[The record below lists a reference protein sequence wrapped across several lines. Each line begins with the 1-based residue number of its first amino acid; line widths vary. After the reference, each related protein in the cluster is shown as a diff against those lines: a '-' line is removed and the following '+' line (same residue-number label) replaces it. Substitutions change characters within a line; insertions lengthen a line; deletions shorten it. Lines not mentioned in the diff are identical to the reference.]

1 MLQLKHLIT
10 SLLHPPLVRP
20 CPQALALAILVVL
33 PANKSHSHQQTRL
46 AKRQHYEEIT
56 NEFDIKQEEKQEERT
71 ASRQQINRKRTER
84 NREQI
89 TQRSNRKA
97 HKGLFILH
105 WFFLSLHIQFGPTST
120 HMQVIQD
127 CNSSQI
133 SMAFDHQYH
142 QSIT

>member
-20 CPQALALAILVVL
+20 CPQASLVILVVL

-46 AKRQHYEEIT
+46 TKRQHYEEIT
-56 NEFDIKQEEKQEERT
+56 SEIDIKQEEKQEERT
-71 ASRQQINRKRTER
+71 ASREQINSKK
-84 NREQI
+84 NREEQG
-89 TQRSNRKA
+89 TNNSKEQQKSSQRP
-97 HKGLFILH
+97 LH
-105 WFFLSLHIQFGPTST
+105 PPIGSSLVSHSIWTSM
-120 HMQVIQD
+120 HVHVIQD

-142 QSIT
+142 QSIA